1 MIDAM
6 IVRTRAL
13 DRATITW
20 LVLVVLTLAT
30 WLWGLRG
37 VSGIAL
43 VVPAM
48 LFALVKGRLLVDH
61 FMEAYHASTFWRVLL
76 GGYLMVVTA
85 GIATAFLLP

>member
-1 MIDAM
+1 MNARA
-6 IVRTRAL
+6 RTL
-13 DRATITW
+13 DGATIAW
-20 LVLVVLTLAT
+20 LMMVTLTLVT
-30 WLWGLRG
+30 WLWGLQG

-61 FMEAYHASTFWRVLL
+61 FMEAYHASMFWRVLL